1 VRLQARLL
9 SSGSVSVTALRA
21 PRSNPTQRKRKQ
33 TEIDSC
39 WHVGM
44 KSTQYRASKPVS
56 DQRRH
61 AGGGGRPQM
70 PVRLSLSVEQQTVL
84 SATIFSVKQTINHFL
99 APPSAHKSIQR
110 RHVRLGSLIYLCIT
124 IVQPSRANTKVLFLS
139 LHSLIMHLYPL
150 IGRHN
155 RSSNS
160 VAGDEAQLRTMFQ
173 KHVAWGGKTILH
185 VRNGSLRASSKWK
198 SYNQCEL
205 VTFWW

>member
-1 VRLQARLL
+1 MLTCWDEVDSISGIQTRFWSTKACGRRRQAADACSPELVR
-9 SSGSVSVTALRA
+9 
-21 PRSNPTQRKRKQ
+21 RSTN
-33 TEIDSC
+33 
-39 WHVGM
+39 
-44 KSTQYRASKPVS
+44 STFSYN
-56 DQRRH
+56 
-61 AGGGGRPQM
+61 
-70 PVRLSLSVEQQTVL
+70 
-84 SATIFSVKQTINHFL
+84 FSVKQTINHFL

-139 LHSLIMHLYPL
+139 LHSLVMHLYPL

-198 SYNQCEL
+198 SYNQRAN
-205 VTFWW
+205 